1 MAKNDYVRQMQRRK
15 AMIEWQ
21 QAKME
26 ELAATKAAERALWIA
41 IVAVHTAYK
50 KGKDSIYNT
59 FIPAF
64 HKATA
69 EYEADLRQNGDT
81 LHSSDR
87 DYADG
92 KLEQK
97 IQAILGIE
105 VSIGGGHNGEV
116 TVDAKNLL

>member
-1 MAKNDYVRQMQRRK
+1 MQHDR
-15 AMIEWQ
+15 
-21 QAKME
+21 
-26 ELAATKAAERALWIA
+26 
-41 IVAVHTAYK
+41 H
-50 KGKDSIYNT
+50 KD
-59 FIPAF
+59 IPAF

-105 VSIGGGHNGEV
+105 VSIGGEHNGEV